1 MFGTRA
7 EPHCSRSRRIW
18 RATGCVSRSSLS
30 DEPDRPRDVKVARL
44 EVVALRYAVSPILG
58 AVEPK
63 PRKAE
68 TQRKLD
74 LAWGQMIV
82 TLPPEPRVED

>member
-7 EPHCSRSRRIW
+7 EPHCSRSRRILASD
-18 RATGCVSRSSLS
+18 RCVSRSSLS
-30 DEPDRPRDVKVARL
+30 DEPNRPRDVKVARL

-74 LAWGQMIV
+74 WLGG
-82 TLPPEPRVED
+82 R